1 MSGSGDLLS
10 TGVSGLVAFQRNLA
24 VTGHN
29 ITNVNTEGYTRQTT
43 ELATRQPNINANG
56 FVGTGVTATT
66 VQRVYD
72 QFLFDQV
79 TARNSSYNQVNTLQ
93 TMASRVDDFL
103 GDAEAGLDPALQRF
117 FNSLQDV
124 ANNPTSVPARQ
135 VLLSEAENLA
145 DRFQALDQR
154 FEDMRS
160 TINSQLEVVTSEVTG
175 IAEGIAELNQNII
188 LQQGL
193 AGGQP
198 PNDLLD
204 QRDGL
209 VNRLS
214 ELVAVRTV
222 EADDGSLNVFIGNG
236 QTLVLGTE
244 ASRFDIGRNS
254 FDATQ
259 YEIQYTSNTASFP
272 ITDQIS
278 GGILG
283 GLLEFRDKILD
294 TAQNSLGRIAVAL
307 SDTVNTQHALGDDLS
322 GNAGGLFFAPI
333 AATAPEV
340 LPSSYNNPASGT
352 VSVTIDDTN
361 LVQPS
366 EYQLTYDGA
375 TFSLVR
381 LEDNTVVDSGFTVAD
396 FPRTLA
402 TDGITM
408 SLAGGVAAGDSF
420 LVRPVRQGA
429 ADLAVALTDPA
440 QFAAAANGSALG
452 DNSNALAMA
461 SMQQQKLMGN
471 GSETYQ
477 TSYGR
482 LIATVGVRTNEAK
495 VNASAQKVL
504 LQRAQDNHASVSG
517 VNLDEEA
524 ANLVKYQQAYQA
536 AAQVIRIA
544 DEVFQTLLGA
554 TSR

>member
-1 MSGSGDLLS
+1 MAGDLLS
-10 TGVSGLVAFQRNLA
+10 TGVSGLVAFQRNLS

-29 ITNVNTEGYTRQTT
+29 ITNVNTEGYSRQTT
-43 ELATRQPNINANG
+43 ELATRTPNLNSNG

-72 QFLFDQV
+72 QFVFDQV
-79 TARNSSYNQVNTLQ
+79 IARNSSYNQINTLQ
-93 TMASRVDDFL
+93 TMASRVDDIL
-103 GDAEAGLDPALQRF
+103 GDSEAGLDPALQRF
-117 FNSLQDV
+117 FDSLQDV
-124 ANNPTSVPARQ
+124 SNNPTSIPARQ
-135 VLLSEAENLA
+135 VMLSEAASLT
-145 DRFQALDQR
+145 DRFQSMNQR
-154 FEDMRS
+154 FEDMRD
-160 TINSQLEVVTSEVTG
+160 TVNSQLEVLTAEVSG
-175 IAEGIAELNQNII
+175 IAQSIADLNHNITI
-188 LQQGL
+188 QQGL

-204 QRDGL
+204 QRDTL

-214 ELVAVRTV
+214 ELVSVRTV

-236 QTLVLGTE
+236 QTLVLGTD
-244 ASRFDIGRNS
+244 ASRFDVGRSS
-254 FDATQ
+254 FDASQ
-259 YEIQYTSNTASFP
+259 YEIQYSSNTASFP

-278 GGILG
+278 GGMIG

-294 TAQNSLGRIAVAL
+294 TAQNSLGRIAISL
-307 SDTVNTQHALGDDLS
+307 SDTINAQHALGDDLN

-333 AATAPEV
+333 TTTSPEV
-340 LPSSYNNPASGT
+340 LANSNNNPASGT

-361 LVQPS
+361 LLQPS

-402 TDGITM
+402 ADGITL

-420 LVRPVRQGA
+420 LIRPVRNGA
-429 ADLAVALTDPA
+429 TDISMALTDPA
-440 QFAAAANGSALG
+440 QFAAAANGNAIG
-452 DNSNALAMA
+452 DNTNALAMA
-461 SMQQQKLMGN
+461 NMQRQKLMGN
-471 GSETYQ
+471 SSETYQ
-477 TSYGR
+477 TAYGR
-482 LIATVGVRTNEAK
+482 LVATVGVRTSEAK
-495 VNASAQKVL
+495 VNASAQKAL
-504 LQRAQDNHASVSG
+504 LQRAQDAQSAVSG

-524 ANLVKYQQAYQA
+524 ANLVKFQQAYQA

-554 TSR
+554 TAR